1 MHDSAGTAKAQTPA
15 VAAVLEFPQLLAAV
29 GGNVVEDFAAGRAER
44 DFVIKSGFD
53 SDPPCRP
60 KRRGGRWRDILHA
73 PIRVEGGKMKR
84 YIGTQPFPDPSAQGL
99 NLGC

>member
-1 MHDSAGTAKAQTPA
+1 MRWRKKYSSPVLPRASG
-15 VAAVLEFPQLLAAV
+15 AALA
-29 GGNVVEDFAAGRAER
+29 RRR
-44 DFVIKSGFD
+44 DRRCFGIGF
-53 SDPPCRP
+53 DPPCRP

-84 YIGTQPFPDPSAQGL
+84 YIRTEPFPNPSAQGL

>member
-1 MHDSAGTAKAQTPA
+1 MAIGALTR
-15 VAAVLEFPQLLAAV
+15 L
-29 GGNVVEDFAAGRAER
+29 VVHIARVD
-44 DFVIKSGFD
+44 VIKSGFD
-53 SDPPCRP
+53 SDSPCRP

-84 YIGTQPFPDPSAQGL
+84 YIRTQPFPDPSAQGL